1 MGIQYLF
8 PCRPVNLS
16 TNPSELIVLV
26 LDKVLYYMWI
36 MEVAIFRWQVD
47 RWTSTNTH
55 NAQLSTCILGLT
67 GWLIPTDNTLFSVFD
82 LTTMAEKGGVPYT
95 LVYLL
100 TFLSGSIGPELNIGV
115 QGTMGI
121 SYLFTSQPVD
131 LSTRVDRSRGKYN
144 PLLLLYL
151 PQILSSTEYP

>member
-1 MGIQYLF
+1 
-8 PCRPVNLS
+8 
-16 TNPSELIVLV
+16 
-26 LDKVLYYMWI
+26 

-95 LVYLL
+95 LVEPSILQCESTPL
-100 TFLSGSIGPELNIGV
+100 TGHTSNRSSEPTNKDKLN
-115 QGTMGI
+115 
-121 SYLFTSQPVD
+121 D
-131 LSTRVDRSRGKYN
+131 
-144 PLLLLYL
+144 
-151 PQILSSTEYP
+151 